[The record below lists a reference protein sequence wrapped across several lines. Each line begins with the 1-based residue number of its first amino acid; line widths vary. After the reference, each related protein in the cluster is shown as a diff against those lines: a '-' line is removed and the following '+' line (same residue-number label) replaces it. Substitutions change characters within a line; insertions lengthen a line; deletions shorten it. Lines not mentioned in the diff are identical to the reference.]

1 MKKEPIGMNKNK
13 EGYMECFEDRVEEVI
28 DVII

>member
-1 MKKEPIGMNKNK
+1 MLLT
-13 EGYMECFEDRVEEVI
+13 DSSHVEKVI

>member
-1 MKKEPIGMNKNK
+1 MTKEPMGMNKNK
-13 EGYMECFEDRVEEVI
+13 EGYMECFKGRVEKVI